1 VPLSSPREDLQSAAQ
16 LPLLH
21 TLHLRAGTDSKYT
34 VHRVH
39 TYTLWIAQ
47 YSTYTYITDRTVQY
61 LHIHYGSYSTVLTH
75 TLWIAQYSTYTYIM
89 DRTVQ
94 YLHIHYGSQS
104 TVLTHTLWIAQY
116 STYTYIMDRTVQYLH
131 IHYGSHST
139 VHTHTLWIVQYS
151 TYIYIMDR
159 AVQYLHSMHG
169 TVQSSTVR
177 QCVSHSE
184 QNSACQHCTAPQ
196 YSAVTFSTVRARGV
210 K

>member
-21 TLHLRAGTDSKYT
+21 TLHWRAGTDSKYT
-34 VHRVH
+34 VHRVLTH
-39 TYTLWIAQ
+39 TLWIAQ

-75 TLWIAQYSTYTYIM
+75 TLRIAQYSTYTYIM

-94 YLHIHYGSQS
+94 YLHIHYGS
-104 TVLTHTLWIAQY
+104 Y
-116 STYTYIMDRTVQYLH
+116 
-131 IHYGSHST
+131 ST
-139 VHTHTLWIVQYS
+139 VHTHTLWIVQHS